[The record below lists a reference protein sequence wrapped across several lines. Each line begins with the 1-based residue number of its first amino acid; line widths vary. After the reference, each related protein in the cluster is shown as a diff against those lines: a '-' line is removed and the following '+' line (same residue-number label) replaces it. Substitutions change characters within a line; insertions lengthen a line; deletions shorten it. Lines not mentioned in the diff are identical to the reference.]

1 MSDLV
6 FGLVSIV
13 VGVAASYGVFWLL
26 NFLLSLL
33 PGRIYRK
40 VNWLA
45 FLLPAAL
52 LVIMVLIVPLVQ
64 TVVWSFKSDNAKE
77 WVGFQNYVNIFTDE
91 VKPNKVEAK
100 KEEGAIFVA
109 ANRILDDRFMG
120 ILLNNFLWIL
130 VVPAATVVVGTA
142 AATLTNQV
150 GATRERVFK
159 SLIFMPMAISFV
171 AASTIWAYFY
181 SYVPPG
187 RPEVG
192 LLNAL
197 VKFLGG
203 EAQPWL
209 TLDKGRLNSFL
220 LMIVIIWLQG
230 GYAMVVISAAI
241 KNVPAETLE
250 AAQLDGANSWQIFFR
265 VVLPQVWGT
274 VMSVF
279 VTILIMVMKIFD
291 IVLAMTRGNFTTSV
305 LAFEWYKE
313 FFENSNL
320 GPASAVVT
328 ILVVLIAPL
337 MWLQIRTVRQQ
348 EALR

>member
-13 VGVAASYGVFWLL
+13 VGVTVSYAVFWLL
-26 NFLLSLL
+26 HFLLSLL
-33 PGRIYRK
+33 PESIYRK
-40 VNWLA
+40 VNWMA

-52 LVIMVLIVPLVQ
+52 LVILVLVAPLVQ
-64 TVVWSFKSDNAKE
+64 TVIWSFKSDNVKE
-77 WVGFQNYVNIFTDE
+77 WVGFQNYVEIFTDE
-91 VKPNKVEAK
+91 VKPDKVETK
-100 KEEGAIFVA
+100 KEEGAVFVTDD
-109 ANRILDDRFMG
+109 RIWDDRFMD
-120 ILLNNFLWIL
+120 ILINNFLWVL
-130 VVPAATVVVGTA
+130 VVPAATVVAGTA
-142 AATLTNQV
+142 TATLTNQV
-150 GATRERVFK
+150 GPTRERVFK

-171 AASTIWAYFY
+171 AASTIWAFFY
-181 SYVPPG
+181 SFVPPG

-192 LLNAL
+192 FLNAL
-197 VKFLGG
+197 VKLFGG

-209 TLDKGRLNSFL
+209 TIDQGRLNSFL
-220 LMIVIIWLQG
+220 LMVVIVWLQG

-241 KNVPAETLE
+241 KNVPVETLE
-250 AAQLDGANSWQIFFR
+250 AAQLDGANSWQVFFR

>member
-1 MSDLV
+1 MSDLA

-13 VGVAASYGVFWLL
+13 VGVAASYGLFWLL

-33 PGRIYRK
+33 PERIYRK
-40 VNWLA
+40 VNWMA

-52 LVIMVLIVPLVQ
+52 LVILVLVAPLVQ
-64 TVVWSFKSDNAKE
+64 TVIWSFKSDNVKE
-77 WVGFQNYVNIFTDE
+77 WVGGQNYVEIFTDE
-91 VKPNKVEAK
+91 VKPDKVEAK
-100 KEEGAIFVA
+100 KEEGAVFVA
-109 ANRILDDRFMG
+109 DDRILDDRFMD
-120 ILLNNFLWIL
+120 ILLNNLLWVL

-142 AATLTNQV
+142 TATLTNQV
-150 GATRERVFK
+150 GAKRERVFK

-181 SYVPPG
+181 SFVPPG

-192 LLNAL
+192 LLNAVIKL
-197 VKFLGG
+197 FGG

-209 TLDKGRLNSFL
+209 TIDQGRLNSFL
-220 LMIVIIWLQG
+220 LMVVIIWLQG

-241 KNVPAETLE
+241 KNVPVETLE
-250 AAQLDGANSWQIFFR
+250 AAQLDGANSWQVFFR

-291 IVLAMTRGNFTTSV
+291 IVLSMTRGNFTTSV

-337 MWLQIRTVRQQ
+337 MWLQIKTVRQQ
-348 EALR
+348 ETLR

>member
-13 VGVAASYGVFWLL
+13 VGVAASYGLFWLL

-33 PGRIYRK
+33 PERIYRK
-40 VNWLA
+40 VNWMA

-52 LVIMVLIVPLVQ
+52 LVILVLVAPLVQ
-64 TVVWSFKSDNAKE
+64 TIIWSFKSDNVKE
-77 WVGFQNYVNIFTDE
+77 WVGGQNYVEIFTDE
-91 VKPNKVEAK
+91 VKPDKVEAK
-100 KEEGAIFVA
+100 KEEGAVFVA
-109 ANRILDDRFMG
+109 DDRILDDRFMD
-120 ILLNNFLWIL
+120 ILLNNLLWVL

-142 AATLTNQV
+142 TATLTNQV
-150 GATRERVFK
+150 GAKRERVFK

-181 SYVPPG
+181 SFVPPG

-192 LLNAL
+192 LLNAVIKL
-197 VKFLGG
+197 FGG

-209 TLDKGRLNSFL
+209 TIDQGRLNSFL
-220 LMIVIIWLQG
+220 LMVVIIWLQG

-241 KNVPAETLE
+241 KNVPVETLE
-250 AAQLDGANSWQIFFR
+250 AAQLDGANSWQVFFR

-291 IVLAMTRGNFTTSV
+291 IVLSMTRGNFTTSV

-337 MWLQIRTVRQQ
+337 MWLQIKTVRQQ
-348 EALR
+348 ETLR

>member
-33 PGRIYRK
+33 PDRIYRK

-52 LVIMVLIVPLVQ
+52 LVIMVLVAPLVQ
-64 TVVWSFKSDNAKE
+64 TVVWSFKSDNVKE
-77 WVGFQNYVNIFTDE
+77 WVGFQNYVEIFTDE
-91 VKPNKVEAK
+91 VKPDKVEAK
-100 KEEGAIFVA
+100 KEEGAVFVSDD
-109 ANRILDDRFMG
+109 RIVDDRFTG

-142 AATLTNQV
+142 TATLSNQV
-150 GATRERVFK
+150 GPTRERVFK

-197 VKFLGG
+197 VKFFGG

-209 TLDKGRLNSFL
+209 TIDKGRLNSFL
-220 LMIVIIWLQG
+220 LMVVIIWLQG

-250 AAQLDGANSWQIFFR
+250 AAQLDGANSWQVFFR